1 MSKEIINIK
10 SKKGIVEFLKQ
21 PTIKIAE
28 FLTGFLSSDANDY
41 KLSGGHLVQAVLKRN
56 LFTQLGREIN
66 KYVKEGKIKE
76 DYFATNLNQQTL
88 SELLKFIDTEVPDE
102 ERFKAIKSIF
112 FASVSKDSAEN
123 DEILAYEFIKICKD
137 LSSMEI
143 LILSANYAVVN
154 NTGRSLTRGIEWGS
168 NRGVSY
174 WAQIISEKT
183 GHNLPEFVLQFEN
196 HLMNLQLISLRQFMQ
211 NNTELTNYFM
221 PTPYFRLT
229 PLGYKLCEFMTKYE

>member
-41 KLSGGHLVQAVLKRN
+41 KLSGGHLVQAVLKGN

-66 KYVKEGKIKE
+66 KYVEEGKIKE

-88 SELLKFIDTEVPDE
+88 SELLKFLDTEVPDE

-123 DEILAYEFIKICKD
+123 DEILAYELIKICKD

-183 GHNLPEFVLQFEN
+183 GHNLPEFVFQFEN
-196 HLMNLQLISLRQFMQ
+196 HLMNLQLISLRQFVQ
-211 NNTELTNYFM
+211 SNTELPEHFM
-221 PTPYFRLT
+221 STPHFRLT
-229 PLGYKLCEFMTKYE
+229 PLGYKFCEFMTKYE

>member
-1 MSKEIINIK
+1 M
-10 SKKGIVEFLKQ
+10 
-21 PTIKIAE
+21 
-28 FLTGFLSSDANDY
+28 
-41 KLSGGHLVQAVLKRN
+41 
-56 LFTQLGREIN
+56 FTQLGREIN
-66 KYVKEGKIKE
+66 KYVEEGKIKE

-123 DEILAYEFIKICKD
+123 DEILAYELIKICKD

-183 GHNLPEFVLQFEN
+183 GHNLPEFVFQFEN